1 MAIFGADVSLL
12 RQYGPTGG
20 STKELGINYQALDYL
35 FQLSNKR
42 EDIINYEI
50 YVQMVEIYNEQV
62 RDLLAEDSSTTK
74 YPLEIPSCNSENGS
88 ILDEATMHSVK
99 FSSDVI
105 NLMKLGEV
113 NRVVRSTAIND
124 QSSRSHR

>member
-12 RQYGPTGG
+12 RQCGPAGG

-35 FQLSNKR
+35 FLLSNKR
-42 EDIINYEI
+42 KDIINYEI

-62 RDLLAEDSSTTK
+62 RDLLDEDSSTT
-74 YPLEIPSCNSENGS
+74 EIPSCNSENGS
-88 ILDEATMHSVK
+88 ILHEATMHSVK

-124 QSSRSHR
+124 RSNRSHR